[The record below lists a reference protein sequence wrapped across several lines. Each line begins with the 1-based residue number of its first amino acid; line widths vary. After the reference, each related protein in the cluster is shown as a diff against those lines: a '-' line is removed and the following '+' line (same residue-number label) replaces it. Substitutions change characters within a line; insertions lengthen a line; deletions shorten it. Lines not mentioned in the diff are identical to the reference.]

1 MRKVIVLLSV
11 VFLFLSCK
19 DKVEKKEFCVDENTL
34 TVKWTAYKT
43 TDKVPVSGKFEKV
56 IIQKSEYGKSTV
68 DAVNNVEFSIPVS
81 SIFTNNTERD
91 EKLKKF
97 FFGMM
102 KDTEH
107 IEGTVSLQENNEG
120 TLHLTMN
127 GVTASLPIQY
137 KVKDQLVTIEGVLN
151 LDTWKGKLAIEALNK
166 ACEDLHKGADGVSK
180 TWNEVKVEAGI
191 YVKFHKE

>member
-19 DKVEKKEFCVDENTL
+19 DKAVKKEFCVDENTL

-43 TDKVPVSGKFEKV
+43 TEKIPVSGKFEKI
-56 IIQKSEYGKSTV
+56 IIQKSEYGKSAV
-68 DAVNNVEFSIPVS
+68 DAVNNVEFSISVS

-102 KDTEH
+102 KDTER

-166 ACEDLHKGADGVSK
+166 ACEDLHKGPDGVSK